1 MATLLTWLNGGLGTK
16 VGTTNA
22 DFINDFVATF
32 NANSANPNYL
42 WQVASSSVAGNPH
55 WIVLKRKSGAAG
67 RVLIVLWTSAPAGNN
82 AAILDIAPTTAVPY
96 VAWFPNGNVDTPSN
110 LTAASGTVLGNDANA
125 VKCAS
130 MGQVTTIYPTGY
142 RPFYFDSAEA
152 IWLGTQN
159 PSGTTMY
166 ATGAGDIFV
175 DGGGTAYGGV
185 YACGASSLSSFGAS
199 GGAPCQWTG
208 SLINAG
214 ANIGCLR
221 TNYGS
226 SNRVYFH
233 AFTPSGG
240 WASQAQGPADVLTDT
255 TNTKVWF
262 VPVIL
267 LGQTKGEGFT
277 LRLRQVAFGPGT
289 TGQFAAY
296 NTTGPVV
303 AARQFNAA
311 TAGGY
316 GYPWMTN
323 FEV

>member
-1 MATLLTWLNGGLGTK
+1 M
-16 VGTTNA
+16 
-22 DFINDFVATF
+22 ATF

-82 AAILDIAPTTAVPY
+82 AAILDTAPSANNVY
-96 VAWFPNGNVDTPSN
+96 VAWFPNGNIDTPSN
-110 LTAASGTVLGNDANA
+110 LLASSGTIMGNDSGAIKVNCWGLVGSIYASGL
-125 VKCAS
+125 
-130 MGQVTTIYPTGY
+130 
-142 RPFYFDSAEA
+142 RPFYFESAEA
-152 IWLGTQN
+152 LWLATQA
-159 PSGTTMY
+159 PGSAALYGV
-166 ATGAGDIFV
+166 GVGDILI
-175 DGGGTAYGGV
+175 DGGGIAYGGI
-185 YACGASSLSSFGAS
+185 YATAQTISTLNLFG
-199 GGAPCQWTG
+199 TG
-208 SLINAG
+208 SPNSPPCAWTASVPGAG
-214 ANIGCLR
+214 ATNTGCIR

-226 SNRVYFH
+226 ANRLYFP
-233 AFTPSGG
+233 AYQPTGS
-240 WASQAQGPADVLTDT
+240 WAAQAAGTADVLTDSA
-255 TNTKVWF
+255 NTKAWF

-311 TAGGY
+311 TAGGN